1 MTLKPKARKI
11 VAPPTSDANAA
22 QGDQPPK
29 GEALQPE
36 AAEPDADD
44 SKKSG
49 RRKLR
54 AAPPSR
60 PAAPESTRGVLVT
73 LDERLKVLE
82 KLPSLATPPELD
94 SEMVTAPERAPRPSV
109 PAPLPEEPTPSELI
123 DRGSPI
129 PENYGMDRLAAF
141 PRDPQWLF
149 VYWEL
154 QGGAIDRLR
163 FHHSAEIIDN
173 ARWVLRVRAGGDARA
188 TFVDIDLRIGQWY
201 LHVTPAT
208 TFVIDMG
215 LINQQGHFVE
225 VLKGKEVST
234 PSAGVSSICDER
246 WVILRDELEKLLKA
260 SGVSPELLSPQPGSE
275 RPALPRSE
283 LPRAIG
289 IFSSY
294 LLQQQGTEKK

>member
-1 MTLKPKARKI
+1 LKPKSRKI
-11 VAPPTSDANAA
+11 NAPPTSDATAA
-22 QGDQPPK
+22 QGDQPPRT
-29 GEALQPE
+29 ESE
-36 AAEPDADD
+36 AAEPDADE

-49 RRKLR
+49 RRKVR
-54 AAPPSR
+54 AAPPSKS
-60 PAAPESTRGVLVT
+60 APSDRGALVT

-82 KLPSLATPPELD
+82 KLPSLATPPEL
-94 SEMVTAPERAPRPSV
+94 EGEKVTPPERAPRPSV

-123 DRGSPI
+123 DRGATI

-163 FHHSAEIIDN
+163 FHHSAEVIDN

-260 SGVSPELLSPQPGSE
+260 SGASPDLLAPQPGSE

-283 LPRAIG
+283 QPRAIG

-294 LLQQQGTEKK
+294 LLQQQGNEKK